1 MKLLKKIFAW
11 LVLCLCVVI
20 PNILITLIG
29 YILPTAYFF
38 NMAILIIYLILIVA
52 FAFVGFNLSQVI
64 SLSKG
69 GLRYKVIAIFTII
82 TGSLGGFSKFLD
94 LRQVDTLIEIFTDF
108 GNLFMF
114 LICFLNAH
122 FIYGITTLILYKNNY
137 KKLKS

>member
-1 MKLLKKIFAW
+1 MKVFKRIVAW
-11 LVLCLCVVI
+11 LILCLCVVF
-20 PNILITLIG
+20 PNILIALIG
-29 YILPTAYFF
+29 YILPTSYFS
-38 NMAILIIYLILIVA
+38 NIAILIIYLILIVA

-82 TGSLGGFSKFLD
+82 IGSLAGFSKFLELSQID
-94 LRQVDTLIEIFTDF
+94 SLSEIFTNF
-108 GNLFMF
+108 GNLFIF

-122 FIYGITTLILYKNNY
+122 FIYGITMLILYKNNY

>member
-29 YILPTAYFF
+29 YILPTSYFS

-82 TGSLGGFSKFLD
+82 IGSLCGFAKFLD
-94 LRQVDTLIEIFTDF
+94 MGLVDTLTEIFTDF
-108 GNLFMF
+108 GNLFIF
-114 LICFLNAH
+114 LICFLNTF
-122 FIYGITTLILYKNNY
+122 FIYGVTILILYKHKY
-137 KKLKS
+137 KKLI